1 MDRYPPSLRR
11 ALYRLSLGD
20 NIVPAGGVYTRT
32 ALRVAPFYERFGLQ
46 FTWDIPYSAR
56 GVATVGRRPD
66 LARGFV
72 ENMLDFQEQDG
83 PDRGMVARHMHR
95 DGHMAGQDG
104 SQVPMLAWLAME
116 VDACEP
122 DDAFLARVYPKLA
135 MHVDWWQSPRR
146 DHDGDG
152 LSEYGGSTTTFV
164 AYESGHDYSP
174 ERDLVMGEPTPASD
188 DGLVHEPIADVFLNS
203 CLWMELDAL
212 VRMSARVDAGST
224 PAWLARRDALAARM
238 NEAMWDGDV
247 GGFFPVVRRDLCA
260 AQPRVYRHTPAM
272 LMPMWAGFASEEQ
285 ARAIVETLRGRRRG
299 YPQWDGAMTVRLG
312 SQLYNGYQV
321 VTDGLHPSR
330 GAGAAAGGV
339 ELAPSGFVARFGADR
354 GPAAAAFPRMEASVR
369 VARAQAGASLR
380 LTMTDRNGEVHPF
393 LALDAV
399 QPGAVEGRA
408 GHDTMAH
415 LPGDGPHWIPGIREL
430 RLDAPGCDVE
440 EVELR
445 WFRVEH
451 KGLLSPYGIK
461 SNHPLDGKHPAP
473 GAPTEFWSGTI
484 WGPHQLHTCQALM
497 RYGEVELATAIARA
511 FCDAVATAYAAGGD
525 AFEHLSHEDGCGLGT
540 GRYTW
545 TAGVALQL
553 MEELVDRDVE

>member
-11 ALYRLSLGD
+11 ALYRLSLSD
-20 NIVPAGGVYTRT
+20 NIVSPGGVYTRP
-32 ALRVAPFYERFGLQ
+32 AMRVAPFYEQFGLQ

-56 GVATVGRRPD
+56 AVATVGRRPD

-72 ENMLDFQEQDG
+72 ENMLDFQDQDG
-83 PDRGMVARHMHR
+83 PDRGMVARHVHR

-104 SQVPMLAWLAME
+104 SQAPMLAWLAME
-116 VDACEP
+116 VDACEH
-122 DDAFLARVYPKLA
+122 DDSFLQRVYPKLA

-146 DHDGDG
+146 DVDRDG

-174 ERDLVMGEPTPASD
+174 ERDLVLGEPAPVGD

-203 CLWMELDAL
+203 CLHMELDAL
-212 VRMSARVDAGST
+212 ARVADRVDPQASAR
-224 PAWLARRDALAARM
+224 WRARRDALAARM
-238 NEAMWDGDV
+238 QDAMWDAHI
-247 GGFFPVVRRDLCA
+247 GGFFPVVRRDLCG

-272 LMPMWAGFASEEQ
+272 LMPMWAGFATEQQ
-285 ARAIVETLRGRRRG
+285 AREIVATMLGRRRG
-299 YPQWDGAMTVRLG
+299 YPHWDGAMTVCLG
-312 SQLYNGYQV
+312 DHLYHGYQV
-321 VTDGLHPSR
+321 VTDALHPSR

-339 ELAPSGFVARFGADR
+339 EITPAGFVARFGADR
-354 GPAAAAFPRMEASVR
+354 GPASAAFPRLEASVH
-369 VARAQAGASLR
+369 VAAAAPGASLR
-380 LTMTDRNGEVHPF
+380 LTMTDRDGTVRPF

-399 QPGAVEGRA
+399 QPGTHEGKA

-415 LPGDGPHWIPGIREL
+415 VSEAAPHWIPGIREL
-430 RLDAPGCDVE
+430 RLDAPGCTVD

-445 WFRVEH
+445 WFRMEH

-484 WGPHQLHTCQALM
+484 WGPHQLHACQALM

-511 FCDAVATAYAAGGD
+511 FCDAVASSYAAGGD
-525 AFEHLSHEDGCGLGT
+525 AFEHLSHEDGGGLGT

-545 TAGVALQL
+545 TAAVALQL

>member
-330 GAGAAAGGV
+330 GAGAEAGGE
-339 ELAPSGFVARFGADR
+339 ELAPSGVVAGFGADR

-445 WFRVEH
+445 WFRVEY